1 MIDML
6 TYFGEVTIAS
16 ANTAAPDTLS
26 PRIVDMI
33 DACRMEDGPHYIR
46 VTARVIEAPSAELTI
61 SLIGANELNG
71 EALKTPVV
79 LASRIFSAAE
89 ATEIKVGD
97 TLKFGFPMEHTK
109 YLQAKVNAK
118 GTVKL
123 AIAVEFGA

>member
-71 EALKTPVV
+71 EALKTPQV
-79 LASRIFSAAE
+79 LASKVFTDHAN
-89 ATEIKVGD
+89 IKVGD

>member
-71 EALKTPVV
+71 EALETPQV
-79 LASRIFSAAE
+79 LASKVFTDHAN
-89 ATEIKVGD
+89 IKVGD

-109 YLQAKVNAK
+109 YLQANVNAK